1 MAWSVAVL
9 LHQTQALLRKQLLL
23 AGRIW
28 KPTAAQLLAPF
39 VVCFI
44 SFLLELLAEDVLG
57 QSDPHPVQKPIVQL
71 SPCTWTP
78 TCRRLMYAP
87 AGVPWVDGLMA
98 DVARANHLG
107 PDDLEGLRLPKCKE
121 ARDCVRKMNQTL
133 YPTFLANPMMAQ
145 NVVVFLAAFVSNVN
159 RTTGIPNDVG
169 YWLWFNQ
176 TADKRLAMETR
187 VAVDNAI
194 LRRQTGK
201 PDAAIEVSLSSFPKP
216 PWRNARVDF
225 PAGSGGIW
233 YYIPLMIIFFFL
245 MMELVAEKE
254 QRQRVG
260 MEVMGLYRS
269 AYWLSWIIYAAMML
283 TASTFIIQASG
294 LLFRFS
300 FFKNSNPLVIFL
312 LFELYGAS
320 VAAAAFLLSTLIP
333 TTRTAQTIGFG
344 MVLGGFVF
352 QGIISGDY
360 ALLIH
365 ILDAPRLSLSER
377 IMKNVLNFYPPYHFA
392 KAYYGITALSSDTM
406 IDDELVMGVGFTWSD
421 LFVRRQHKIPFMNLT
436 VYPEPL
442 LHSFFWLLGNMFLY
456 ALLALYLD
464 LAQHYGLLWPLSGAF
479 WGCRSHAVPQAA
491 AALRTDE
498 FGDEDVR
505 QEKDAVDAATEDV
518 IADKALLVS
527 HVGKI
532 YQSGGCG
539 FARRVEAVTDLCLRV
554 EKNEIFGFIGHNG
567 AGKTT
572 LLSLLSGALPATSGE
587 AFIFGHNITHSRSM
601 VQKLTG
607 LCAQQDAL
615 WPDLTA
621 YEHLALFAVL
631 KGMSPEN
638 AAQDI
643 ARKLQLTGLADVQHI
658 NVGAYSGGMKR
669 RLSVAISALGDPPV
683 LFMDEPTTGLDPVHR
698 REVWK
703 LIQSMKQHHSIVL
716 ATHSMEEADALCDRI
731 GIMAQG
737 HLCCFGDTM
746 HLKEKY
752 GSGYSLEVT
761 CSNFGA
767 EGDQVV
773 HKVRD
778 MFPDTAACQLV
789 SREGANLTFSIGP
802 SSNDVLRCLLEM
814 LEEET
819 ARSLA
824 MTKDGPNLIRE
835 WRLEHTSLEEVF
847 FRVMALN
854 RYVYDTSRDAVVT
867 HAEGP
872 KPNGTSYGATEDVS
886 SPTAPVDDAEGGCE
900 FETQPTFDIASASRP
915 YHALMNKNLS
925 LQSRQLGSLF
935 CQMFSPVAV
944 VIFLVLLQMI
954 VRDEAEA
961 GSIEDRI
968 YLKTSP
974 ISVNP
979 VPPVQTAPP
988 KRHRRGSAGPRRAT
1002 RGPTASGSPLMKGI
1016 QSRGKMKGGPGQ
1028 EGGKAAEA
1036 QNVTREVASNCL
1048 LFFAATD
1055 LKSDGRAGRLA
1066 DDGQQTGFLRHIPQ
1080 GPCLVFPNETA
1091 EAPVLLQVPH
1101 FRFHPTSY
1109 KKLERAVYRDVAS
1122 LKNKTWDDIKEPPLE
1137 NLLPDALVDFRT
1149 VRPEEGKLRYNAAVN
1164 DNVYILYHRAN
1175 NFTRLSSDITG
1186 LNLHNSA
1193 LFETDLLTPD
1203 LARFKLLT
1211 WLNQAFIR
1219 EAAGLKPLTKM
1230 GRLLASNYV
1239 QAFPDYIAVDAPS
1252 IVEMVG
1258 TLLYPL
1264 ALTVQLPIYMYL
1276 IVMEKEDGLFYL
1288 VRSMGMPTHTYIT
1301 GTCAFFAGM
1310 YVLVCGSFW
1319 TAGLL
1324 AQLRFFLQ
1332 TDAWVLL
1339 AFFAGW
1345 GLALIALAFFLTS
1358 MTGRKRTAVVVGY
1371 SVALIGTMM
1380 GLVMGAIVYGHSAL
1394 NQNPRLPAP
1403 LLLNPQWAW
1412 SRAIYLLNYACTQG
1426 GGCYRSFRALSPEL
1440 VRCLVAL
1447 YCDALLCFVG
1457 ALVIGWRSGRSDTD
1471 SVPPED
1477 IADEKDMEEQ
1487 AGMAPSCAEEHRR
1500 VVQHDYPAGSPLVI
1514 RSLSKTYENGTKALE
1529 GLSLIVEENQCLGYL
1544 GPNGSGKTT
1553 TMGILSG
1560 VLHPTLG
1567 TAWIGGQDIRSQPR
1581 LARLLSGVCPQ
1592 FSILWDDLTVLEH
1605 MLFYARLKGVPKAD
1619 ELRHA
1624 RQLLRS
1630 VGLSH
1635 LAGTQ
1640 AEQLSGGMQRR
1651 LSIAIA
1657 FCGSPRIVFLDEP
1670 TTGLDPLSRKELW
1683 RVLLRAR
1690 RHRAML
1696 LTTHAMEEAQLLCT
1710 RIAVLLGGRL
1720 QCIGTQQQ
1728 LLDQL
1733 GIGYQLT
1740 VRFDVAQEAAV
1751 LAFLNAAIPSAEV
1764 AYHWRHVMTF
1774 WLPPAVRPS
1783 EVISIMS
1790 VNPPPGL
1797 LNWSV
1802 SHVGLDEL
1810 FASIVDKNRQAAFAT

>member
-1 MAWSVAVL
+1 
-9 LHQTQALLRKQLLL
+9 
-23 AGRIW
+23 
-28 KPTAAQLLAPF
+28 
-39 VVCFI
+39 
-44 SFLLELLAEDVLG
+44 
-57 QSDPHPVQKPIVQL
+57 
-71 SPCTWTP
+71 
-78 TCRRLMYAP
+78 
-87 AGVPWVDGLMA
+87 
-98 DVARANHLG
+98 
-107 PDDLEGLRLPKCKE
+107 
-121 ARDCVRKMNQTL
+121 
-133 YPTFLANPMMAQ
+133 MAQ
-145 NVVVFLAAFVSNVN
+145 NVVVFLAAFVAKVN

-176 TADKRLAMETR
+176 TADKQLAMEAR
-187 VAVDNAI
+187 LAVDNAI
-194 LRRQTGK
+194 LRRQTGN
-201 PDAAIEVSLSSFPKP
+201 PGAAIDVSLSSFPKP

-245 MMELVAEKE
+245 MMELVSEKE

-260 MEVMGLYRS
+260 MEVMGLCRS
-269 AYWLSWIIYAAMML
+269 AYWLSWVIYAAMML
-283 TASTFIIQASG
+283 TASTLIIQASG

-312 LFELYGAS
+312 LFQMYGAS

-344 MVLGGFVF
+344 TVLGGFVF

-365 ILDAPRLSLSER
+365 ILDAPRLSVSER
-377 IMKNVLNFYPPYHFA
+377 IMKAVLNFYPPFHFA

-406 IDDELVMGVGFTWSD
+406 IDDELVVGVGFTWSD
-421 LFVRRQHKIPFMNLT
+421 LFVKRQHKIPFMNLT
-436 VYPEPL
+436 VHPDPL
-442 LHSFFWLLGNMFLY
+442 LYSFIWMLVNMCLY
-456 ALLALYLD
+456 GLLAFYVD
-464 LAQHYGLLWPLSGAF
+464 MAQQYGLLWPFSSDF
-479 WGCRSHAVPQAA
+479 WGCGSHAVSHAPASVRRDD
-491 AALRTDE
+491 L
-498 FGDEDVR
+498 GDEDVWR
-505 QEKDAVDAATEDV
+505 EKDEVDATPADAV
-518 IADKALLVS
+518 ADKALLVNHLS
-527 HVGKI
+527 KV
-532 YQSGGCG
+532 YQSGVCW
-539 FARRVEAVTDLCLRV
+539 FAHRVEAVTDMCLRV

-572 LLSLLSGALPATSGE
+572 LLSLLSGAMSATSGE

-607 LCAQQDAL
+607 LCAQEDSL

-621 YEHLALFAVL
+621 HEHLALFAVL
-631 KGMSPEN
+631 KGMSPED
-638 AAQDI
+638 ARLDI
-643 ARKLQLTGLADVQHI
+643 ARKLQVTGLEDVQHI

-669 RLSVAISALGDPPV
+669 RLSVAISSLGDPPV

-703 LIQSMKQHHSIVL
+703 LIQSMKKHHSIVL

-731 GIMAQG
+731 AIMAEG
-737 HLCCFGDTM
+737 HLCCFGDAM
-746 HLKEKY
+746 HLKERY
-752 GSGYSLEVT
+752 GSGYSLQVT
-761 CSNFGA
+761 CGSFEA

-773 HKVRD
+773 RQVQD
-778 MFPDTAACQLV
+778 MIPDAACQLM
-789 SREGANLTFSIGP
+789 SREGANLTFSIGQ
-802 SSNDVLRCLLEM
+802 SSNEVLRCLLEM
-814 LEEET
+814 LEDET
-819 ARSLA
+819 ARSLHLE
-824 MTKDGPNLIRE
+824 KDRPSLIRE

-854 RYVYDTSRDAVVT
+854 HYVYDTSRDAVVPGAPAPQ
-867 HAEGP
+867 H
-872 KPNGTSYGATEDVS
+872 NGTCYGATDDAK
-886 SPTAPVDDAEGGCE
+886 SPTGPMEDAERCGLE
-900 FETQPTFDIASASRP
+900 VQPAYDIASASRP
-915 YHALMNKNLS
+915 YHALLNKNLS

-935 CQMFSPVAV
+935 CQVFSPVAV
-944 VIFLVLLQMI
+944 IIFLVLLQMI

-961 GSIEDRI
+961 GSIDNHI
-968 YLKTSP
+968 FLKSVP
-974 ISVNP
+974 ISVDP
-979 VPPVQTAPP
+979 VPPQQTTPP
-988 KRHRRGSAGPRRAT
+988 KRPRRT
-1002 RGPTASGSPLMKGI
+1002 PTDPTHPRRGPTASSSPLMRGF
-1016 QSRGKMKGGPGQ
+1016 QSRGKRKAR
-1028 EGGKAAEA
+1028 EGGKAEDRA
-1036 QNVTREVASNCL
+1036 QNASHEVASNCL

-1055 LKSDGRAGRLA
+1055 TKCDGMAGQLTA
-1066 DDGQQTGFLRHIPQ
+1066 DGQQMGFLRHIPQ
-1080 GPCLVFPNETA
+1080 GFCQMFPNETA
-1091 EAPVLLQVPH
+1091 EKPILLRVPY
-1101 FRFHPTSY
+1101 FNFHASSY
-1109 KKLERAVYRDVAS
+1109 KRLENIVYQDVAS
-1122 LKNKTWDDIKEPPLE
+1122 LKNKPWDDIKEPPLE
-1137 NLLPDALVDFRT
+1137 NLLPDALLDFQT
-1149 VRPEEGKLRYNAAVN
+1149 VRPDQGKLRYNAAVN

-1175 NFTRLSSDITG
+1175 NFTRLSSDVTG
-1186 LNLHNSA
+1186 LSLHNSA
-1193 LFETDLLTPD
+1193 LFETDILTPD

-1219 EAAGLKPLTKM
+1219 EAAGLKPHSRL

-1239 QAFPDYIAVDAPS
+1239 QAFPGYITVDAPS

-1288 VRSMGMPTHTYIT
+1288 VRSMGMPTHAYIF
-1301 GTCAFFAGM
+1301 GTCSFFAGM
-1310 YVLVCGSFW
+1310 YALVCGSFW
-1319 TAGLL
+1319 VAGLL
-1324 AQLRFFLQ
+1324 AELRFFLQ
-1332 TDAWVLL
+1332 TDPWVLL
-1339 AFFAGW
+1339 SFFAGW
-1345 GLALIALAFFLTS
+1345 GLALIALAFLLTS
-1358 MTGRKRTAVVVGY
+1358 LTGRKRTAVVVGY
-1371 SVALIGTMM
+1371 SVALIGTMT

-1394 NQNPRLPAP
+1394 NQNPRLPLP

-1426 GGCYRSFRALSPEL
+1426 GGCYRSFHALSPEL
-1440 VRCLVAL
+1440 ARCLAAL
-1447 YCDALLCFVG
+1447 YVDAMLCFMG
-1457 ALVIGWRSGRSDTD
+1457 ALAIGWRAGRSDMD

-1477 IADEKDMEEQ
+1477 IDDDNEMDGEEQ
-1487 AGMAPSCAEEHRR
+1487 MAPSCAEEHRR
-1500 VVQHDYPAGSPLVI
+1500 VVHHDHTTGSPLVI
-1514 RSLSKTYENGTKALE
+1514 RSLSKIYENGTKALQ
-1529 GLSLIVEENQCLGYL
+1529 GLSLIVEANQCLGYL

-1567 TAWIGGQDIRSQPR
+1567 TAWIGGQDIRSQPH

-1592 FSILWDDLTVLEH
+1592 FSILWDDLTALEH
-1605 MLFYARLKGVPKAD
+1605 ILFYARLKGVPKAD
-1619 ELRHA
+1619 ELHHA
-1624 RQLLRS
+1624 QLLLRC
-1630 VGLSH
+1630 VGLSP
-1635 LAGTQ
+1635 LAGTP
-1640 AEQLSGGMQRR
+1640 ASALSGGMQRR

-1710 RIAVLLGGRL
+1710 RIAVLLGGKL

-1751 LAFLNAAIPSAEV
+1751 LRFLNAAIPSAEV

-1774 WLPPAVRPS
+1774 WLPPTVRPS

-1790 VNPPPGL
+1790 DNPPPGL

-1810 FASIVDKNRQAAFAT
+1810 FASIVDKNRQGAFVA